1 MLLIAAALL
10 VPFALVSFFPLVLLG
25 VGVQDG
31 APVWGLGGG
40 ALLVSL
46 LALAGGVV
54 RSLARR
60 EPVTERRLGVL
71 VAVGALAWC
80 AWVLTRPYV

>member
-1 MLLIAAALL
+1 MVPIAAALL

-31 APVWGLGGG
+31 APVWGIGG
-40 ALLVSL
+40 AALLAAL
-46 LALAGGVV
+46 LALVGGVV

-60 EPVTERRLGVL
+60 EPVTERRLGVV
-71 VAVGALAWC
+71 VAVGAVAWC
-80 AWVLTRPYV
+80 VWVLTQPYR